1 MMKPTSNAIQG
12 ECMALIKHQG
22 WPIYKEYPKEF
33 YTRKFVVAVG
43 RQLQNDCSD
52 YTVKLAERKDDFV
65 LRVH

>member
-12 ECMALIKHQG
+12 ECFALIKRYG
-22 WPIYKEYPKEF
+22 WPIYKEYPKGF
-33 YTRKFVVAVG
+33 YDKKFVVAVG
-43 RQLQNDCSD
+43 RQLQNDCRD

>member
-1 MMKPTSNAIQG
+1 MRVTPNAIQG
-12 ECMALIKHQG
+12 ECMALINHQG
-22 WPIYKEYPKEF
+22 WPIYKEYPKGF
-33 YTRKFVVAVG
+33 YDKKFVVAVG